1 MQLIRSLHNLKPYPT
16 KRVVTIGTFDGVH
29 IGHQALI
36 KEAISKA
43 KQLDTQAMVL
53 TFEPHPVEYFSR
65 DKVTVPRLTRFRE
78 KVAVLAQ
85 YHEGIALFLEFNH
98 LVADKTASEFVID
111 ILVNAIGV
119 QHIIVGDDF
128 RFGAKRTGDVALL
141 TAMGKEHGFTVQAVP
156 AIKLDDERVS
166 STRVRQALVAGNMPL
181 AERLL
186 GRPYSMQGRVRHGNK
201 LGRQLGFPTANIYVH
216 RALSPVNGI
225 YAVYVKGLGDKLLPG
240 AAYVGT
246 RPTVDGVR
254 TLLEVNLLD
263 FDQDIYGA
271 YVDVIFCQKIR
282 DDARFSTLDELKEQ
296 IAQDVKNTRAYFQ
309 QHVS

>member
-85 YHEGIALFLEFNH
+85 YHEGVALFLEFNH
-98 LVADKTASEFVID
+98 QVADKTASEFVMD
-111 ILVNAIGV
+111 ILVNSIGV
-119 QHIIVGDDF
+119 QHIIVGEDF

-141 TAMGKEHGFTVQAVP
+141 TAMGKEHGFTVYAMPAVN
-156 AIKLDDERVS
+156 LDGERVS
-166 STRVRQALVAGNMPL
+166 STRVREALVAGNMPL

-225 YAVYVKGLGDKLLPG
+225 YAVMVKGLGDKLLPG

-263 FDQDIYGA
+263 FNQDIYGA

-282 DDARFSTLDELKEQ
+282 DDARFATLDEMKAQ
-296 IAQDVKNTRAYFQ
+296 IALDVKNTRAYFQ
-309 QHVS
+309 Q